1 MTIRDIGSG
10 NTVMDE
16 HEQTLRNLF
25 ADELGEAAASLASQ
39 VRDGT
44 DNSIGGTAAVR
55 AMLKAV
61 AAERE
66 RCASKLVAYIA
77 EHGGTIELRAVVDA
91 IREGE

>member
-1 MTIRDIGSG
+1 MADI
-10 NTVMDE
+10 M
-16 HEQTLRNLF
+16 
-25 ADELGEAAASLASQ
+25 EACDTTERVWKKRLES
-39 VRDGT
+39 
-44 DNSIGGTAAVR
+44 
-55 AMLKAV
+55 AV